1 MLNLQYILFYQING
15 TLQIGRDRKS
25 KLYSPNLKA
34 GLDYRERLRSWGKI
48 FVYSIVG

>member
-1 MLNLQYILFYQING
+1 MLHLQYILFYQINC

-25 KLYSPNLKA
+25 KLYSPNFKA